1 MTKYEVI
8 THRGKEFHYF
18 FSNKREAEMF
28 LMKESLKVQIARE
41 NAQEFLDNLPTD
53 WSREY
58 LDYYIE
64 KAKERLTW
72 QEPEIFGR
80 EV

>member
-1 MTKYEVI
+1 MTQYEVL
-8 THRGKEFHYF
+8 THRGKELRYWFP
-18 FSNKREAEMF
+18 NEREAEMF
-28 LMKESLKVQIARE
+28 LMKESLKVQIAKE

-72 QEPEIFGR
+72 E
-80 EV
+80 

>member
-1 MTKYEVI
+1 MIQYVVI
-8 THRGKEFHYF
+8 TNRGKKYHHF
-18 FSNKREAEMF
+18 FPNKREAEMF
-28 LMKESLKVQIARE
+28 LMKESLKVQIAKE

-72 QEPEIFGR
+72 QEPKLLVLR
-80 EV
+80 V